1 MAAVFITAITAT
13 VAWHFIVVVI
23 VFMTAVIPVIL
34 QQMADARILRHP
46 GIKGMSSRGERCQKH
61 RYQEDYYRQ
70 LSAKR

>member
-1 MAAVFITAITAT
+1 MAAVFVTAITAA
-13 VAWHFIVVVI
+13 VARHFVVLVMAI
-23 VFMTAVIPVIL
+23 MTAVIL
-34 QQMADARILRHP
+34 QQMAGARILRHP